1 MNYHFI
7 RLYTLVNFNY
17 NVLGIELWVRGNWMR
32 CQQNIIVF
40 YRKNLNM
47 IYDELDP
54 TAKKTYV
61 LATKKTTVEYYRKSD
76 TNI

>member
-1 MNYHFI
+1 
-7 RLYTLVNFNY
+7 
-17 NVLGIELWVRGNWMR
+17 MR
-32 CQQNIIVF
+32 CQQNVIVF